1 MLTKPT
7 DKEFLVFARLV
18 RSEDGKIL
26 GEYLVRALSDVKD
39 KIVSADVDTTVRR
52 LQGRAEA
59 LKDLVEALEQAPDL
73 VVKLEHRA
81 RSR

>member
-7 DKEFLVFARLV
+7 DKEFLVFARIA
-18 RSEDGKIL
+18 RSDDGKVL
-26 GEYLVRALSDVKD
+26 MEYMVRAAMEVKD
-39 KIVSADVDTTVRR
+39 KLVSAEADSLLRR

-59 LKDLVEALEQAPDL
+59 LTDLVEALGSAPDL

>member
-7 DKEFLVFARLV
+7 DKEFLALARLV
-18 RSEDGKIL
+18 RSEDGKVL
-26 GEYLVRALSDVKD
+26 MEYLVRAIADVKD
-39 KIVSADVDTTVRR
+39 RLVSADADSMLRR
-52 LQGRAEA
+52 LQGRAES
-59 LKDLVEALEQAPDL
+59 LKELAEALEQAPDL

>member
-7 DKEFLVFARLV
+7 DKEFLALARLV
-18 RSEDGKIL
+18 RSEDGKVL
-26 GEYLVRALSDVKD
+26 MEYMVRAVADVKSRL
-39 KIVSADVDTTVRR
+39 VSAEADSLFRR

-59 LKDLVEALEQAPDL
+59 LQELVEALESAPDL